1 MVRSKG
7 FAIWLL
13 CLLAPFTHAQGDLAG
28 LLQTQP
34 ELSTLLD
41 LVTLTDLNDTLS
53 TMSNITIMAPTNS
66 AFEALLQMN
75 IPESEAVRNR
85 NVTTVAAL
93 LRNHVWRG
101 LYPSDVVSD
110 IPTFVQS
117 FVTPDERNDVQP
129 FTSIT
134 GGQYNGIV
142 RNGDGITL
150 ISGELSLSEVVMA
163 VSMN

>member
-1 MVRSKG
+1 MFRPATLLS
-7 FAIWLL
+7 WLF
-13 CLLAPFTHAQGDLAG
+13 CLMAPFTYAQGDLAG

-34 ELSTLLD
+34 DLSTLLD

-101 LYPSDVVSD
+101 LYPSSVVSD

-117 FVTPDERNDVQP
+117 FVTPEERNDVQP

-142 RNGDGITL
+142 KNGDGVTL